1 MWEGVNDGQGQ
12 RNKIIHALSQGKE
25 RMKTMRDD
33 GDGDGGFPMKRR

>member
-1 MWEGVNDGQGQ
+1 MGGGECGQGQ

-33 GDGDGGFPMKRR
+33 GDGGFPMKRR